1 MVQFFEAPT
10 AGIYDDMDKVREYW
24 RNDYNDAQQRY
35 TNREARRSY
44 ATQQRRNMALSQD
57 NEQFYA
63 QNAGLFDDRTGM
75 LGSIGQQ
82 RNVPAAMPTN
92 LAATT
97 RPAVTTPS
105 AAPVAAP
112 TGPAQLLGAPGGDPV
127 AAPTTPAATTS
138 TTVPPARTAAT
149 NPVDTAGQ
157 WVRVTSPSQLTPEQ
171 LRAHQDYIRANYGG
185 VGSAARRESTQ
196 RRVAELGLSYD
207 MHGQLLRRE
216 SGATAGGLQGLPET
230 FDISQYGGT
239 ETGTSADTQ
248 AGLDGNDA
256 EPDADSDDTTRN
268 SDPYF
273 QGINDTG
280 APLQPTAEMRLAA
293 ASIRHAVDRARILA
307 HHGDNAGA
315 DTAFAAAVQAQMQYI
330 VQSRQVLF
338 HAAAG
343 GSRQAAEALIADV
356 GGMDRNSIRV
366 QPTQEATP
374 RFIVQR
380 NVAPPNEPPNWV
392 SASGVPQDFGSFV
405 NSLLNMADQ
414 AGAAGRAEAQQ
425 AAQQSMMHYQETLL
439 EVAGRDRVALLNSM
453 TELQKAQLDSDT
465 RLALAR
471 GEGRVYTD
479 PGTGY
484 SWLVRPGVG
493 PDGRPAPVVSVLQMQ
508 DLPGPNVDGNR
519 NETVPTP
526 TITPV
531 G

>member
-230 FDISQYGGT
+230 FDISQYGDTPTVDGNV
-239 ETGTSADTQ
+239 DTQ
-248 AGLDGNDA
+248 TDTQTEAGV
-256 EPDADSDDTTRN
+256 ADPTRN

-280 APLQPTAEMRLAA
+280 APLQPTPEMNLAA
-293 ASIRHAVDRARILA
+293 ASIRHAVRRAQILA

-356 GGMDRNSIRV
+356 GGLDRSSIRV

-380 NVAPPNEPPNWV
+380 NVAGPNEPPNWV

-425 AAQQSMMHYQETLL
+425 AAQQSMLQYQATLQ
-439 EVAGRDRVALLNSM
+439 EIAGRDRVSYWNNM
-453 TELQKAQLDSDT
+453 TDLQKAQLDSDT
-465 RLALAR
+465 RIALAR
-471 GEGRVYTD
+471 GEGRIYTD